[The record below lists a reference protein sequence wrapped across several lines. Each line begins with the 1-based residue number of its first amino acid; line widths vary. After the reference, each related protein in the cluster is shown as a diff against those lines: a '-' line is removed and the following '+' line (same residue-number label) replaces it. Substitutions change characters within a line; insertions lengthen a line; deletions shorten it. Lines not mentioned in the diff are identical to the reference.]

1 MSAVFSV
8 FSGQC
13 YTLMLYFYFVYAL
26 PVCLNFQ
33 AHPHP
38 AGYNS
43 LYSLIITFL
52 WVIFWTWFR
61 HETYFPNLVIFPL
74 NENNKPKFNEMMIKT
89 TSLVEMQSCFLISHL
104 FKNEYCL
111 MKRKKQKLTIRQ
123 WKNERQSPKVN
134 SFTRQ
139 VKQKE

>member
-1 MSAVFSV
+1 
-8 FSGQC
+8 
-13 YTLMLYFYFVYAL
+13 
-26 PVCLNFQ
+26 
-33 AHPHP
+33 
-38 AGYNS
+38 
-43 LYSLIITFL
+43 
-52 WVIFWTWFR
+52 
-61 HETYFPNLVIFPL
+61 
-74 NENNKPKFNEMMIKT
+74 MMIKT